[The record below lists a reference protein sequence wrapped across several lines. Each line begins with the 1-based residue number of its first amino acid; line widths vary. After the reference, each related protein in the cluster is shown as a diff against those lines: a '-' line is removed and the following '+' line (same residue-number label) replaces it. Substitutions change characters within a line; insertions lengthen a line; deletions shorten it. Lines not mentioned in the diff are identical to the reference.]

1 MILQKIHRFCGTGNE
16 NQSYATSAQNANPLI
31 SQFIKYHL
39 VSTTNYFA
47 TETYWMTNA
56 FVGVY
61 ELVLISHLVCTEI
74 SRAAAETFPPS
85 AKEINDRICLGFYK
99 SPYIFHPFHHSVSR
113 QLLDIVH
120 NHSNTL
126 VILKKPHLCWSIR
139 FHTICI
145 LHHLKCFYYSAAN
158 WAPSRRALR
167 QISVR
172 HDWERAFLSFPRF
185 RNLSSSFFFPPKTA
199 PQQRIM
205 TH

>member
-1 MILQKIHRFCGTGNE
+1 MHRNI
-16 NQSYATSAQNANPLI
+16 QSSCWN
-31 SQFIKYHL
+31 
-39 VSTTNYFA
+39 
-47 TETYWMTNA
+47 
-56 FVGVY
+56 
-61 ELVLISHLVCTEI
+61 C
-74 SRAAAETFPPS
+74 FPTS

-158 WAPSRRALR
+158 WAPSRCALR

-185 RNLSSSFFFPPKTA
+185 RNLSSFFPPKDSTTTKNNDSLNVPIVHA
-199 PQQRIM
+199 WTETGDVEILS
-205 TH
+205 